1 MLVFV
6 FGNLCIYVY
15 YTSNCNR
22 RAADEMQ
29 DSPTSIML
37 KYLQV
42 LNNISTKNNRTV
54 VVPIPK
60 ALLQPH
66 VWRGRAALTADRST
80 ADKVKILQ
88 ATVATVVPVL
98 QELIV

>member
-1 MLVFV
+1 
-6 FGNLCIYVY
+6 
-15 YTSNCNR
+15 
-22 RAADEMQ
+22 MQ
-29 DSPTSIML
+29 DAPTSIML
-37 KYLQV
+37 KYLQVKITLASMRDKMTVQV

-98 QELIV
+98 KELIV